1 MVHKFTGPYNVEG
14 VAAYYNQNRG
24 EWNLVLVQN
33 VRRKMDEFTQLS
45 LLNLFKQASAF
56 AKQTP
61 GNLFDALLDEKS
73 CRLVT
78 FLSEDSLLFIS
89 PDLLRL
95 IHKYLIDP
103 SPELMV
109 VESRLIE
116 CVMAGPDVLLRLR
129 EYLYQMKTVG
139 TSIENLELAAEEL
152 GTLLVVDNN
161 PASLVSVLPRPCVE
175 RIVDR
180 TLPFLDKKTL
190 IKVLIGTDLRGWT
203 LSEKVFRSLPK
214 DSQQIVCSYLFDDRE
229 PLAQL
234 EKALCKDTSMMAVW
248 QRVLS
253 SSDPDVEWEAHPR
266 GREKPASRDAS
277 PKRGI
282 VK

>member
-1 MVHKFTGPYNVEG
+1 MAPEFEGPFNVEG
-14 VAAYYNQNRG
+14 VAAYYNRNRG
-24 EWNLVLVQN
+24 EWSQALVQK
-33 VRRKMDEFTQLS
+33 VRRKLGEFTQQS
-45 LLNLFKQASAF
+45 LLNLFKQASAL

-61 GNLFDALLDEKS
+61 GNLFEAMLDEKS
-73 CRLVT
+73 CRSVN
-78 FLSEDSLLFIS
+78 FLSEDSLVSIS
-89 PDLLRL
+89 PELLRL
-95 IHKYLIDP
+95 IHKYLVDP

-109 VESRLIE
+109 VEPRLIE
-116 CVMAGPDVLLRLR
+116 CVMAGPDGLLRLR
-129 EYLYQMKTVG
+129 EYLYQIKAVRTG
-139 TSIENLELAAEEL
+139 IENLELAADEL
-152 GTLLVVDNN
+152 GALLVVDNS
-161 PASLVSVLPRPCVE
+161 PANLVSVLPQPCVE
-175 RIVDR
+175 RIVER
-180 TLPFLDKKTL
+180 ALPFLNRTAL
-190 IKVLIGTDLRGWT
+190 IKMLIGTDLRGWT

-229 PLAQL
+229 PLAEL
-234 EKALCKDTSMMAVW
+234 EKALCKDTSMLAVW